1 MKQKIK
7 ILLLFALLQ
16 LPVQLF
22 ADYGNDMATKAS
34 SYIKNNNYTDAKYYL
49 EKASDSGDAWS
60 MQTLGWMYLNGV
72 GVSVDYAKAKKYL
85 TDASDK
91 DNTYAKYQ
99 LGFMYLYGKGTDKDY
114 TKAKQ
119 YFKEASDK
127 DNIEAKFYLGLM
139 HLNGLGVTK
148 DYKSAKKYFEE
159 SSNSGN
165 MWSKYQLGEIYF
177 NGYGVTKD
185 YIKAKVYYM
194 QTSEDDGLK
203 EASKEMLVLIDKN
216 IAKESDSDNIAL
228 LLKETKQKKV
238 SDTKYLIVIGAEN
251 YEYTDNIVYSQH
263 TAQMFL
269 EVAQKTLGISQ
280 SNTLDL
286 TSENASMSRIQ
297 MEMNKLLRRVKNGDT
312 IYFYY
317 SGHGIPVATQKNEPY
332 ILPIDVEPEFIS
344 EAPFFKLQNI
354 YKTLADSKASKVVAF
369 IDSCFSGATDGVSV
383 IKGVAATRLKAK
395 NVTFDTKKMVVLTAG
410 KDKQY
415 SNMYEAKKYRLFS
428 YFLMESML
436 KGRTSVK
443 DIYSD
448 LYIKVKDESYK
459 MGDMKLQEP
468 TMSGNTGI
476 KL

>member
-1 MKQKIK
+1 MVF
-7 ILLLFALLQ
+7 LL
-16 LPVQLF
+16 PH
-22 ADYGNDMATKAS
+22 K
-34 SYIKNNNYTDAKYYL
+34 
-49 EKASDSGDAWS
+49 
-60 MQTLGWMYLNGV
+60 
-72 GVSVDYAKAKKYL
+72 
-85 TDASDK
+85 
-91 DNTYAKYQ
+91 
-99 LGFMYLYGKGTDKDY
+99 
-114 TKAKQ
+114 
-119 YFKEASDK
+119 
-127 DNIEAKFYLGLM
+127 
-139 HLNGLGVTK
+139 
-148 DYKSAKKYFEE
+148 
-159 SSNSGN
+159 
-165 MWSKYQLGEIYF
+165 
-177 NGYGVTKD
+177 
-185 YIKAKVYYM
+185 
-194 QTSEDDGLK
+194 
-203 EASKEMLVLIDKN
+203 
-216 IAKESDSDNIAL
+216 
-228 LLKETKQKKV
+228 
-238 SDTKYLIVIGAEN
+238 
-251 YEYTDNIVYSQH
+251 
-263 TAQMFL
+263 
-269 EVAQKTLGISQ
+269 
-280 SNTLDL
+280 
-286 TSENASMSRIQ
+286 
-297 MEMNKLLRRVKNGDT
+297 
-312 IYFYY
+312 
-317 SGHGIPVATQKNEPY
+317 KNEPY